1 MNVIFYIVY
10 VIMPIAVL
18 LRVWLANRS
27 NFWMWIIE
35 NALFTVVAADL
46 FLTAPWPLT
55 FGFYG
60 RYVFIGL
67 YLMLLGRSF
76 LRLRK
81 HRRDEQPKKKKI
93 LLSGLCLSLTA
104 LFAFRVS
111 LAIPSQVMPNATALE
126 FPLKGEHFY
135 ILQGGPTVVLNH
147 HNPIKAQ
154 QFALD
159 ILQNDSWGFR
169 SKSWIPTK
177 NTDFN
182 IYGASIHSPCD
193 GVIVKAID
201 GQDDQSPRHMD
212 ESKPAGNF
220 LAIKCANQD
229 VVILLAHLKK
239 GSLRVKDGDRVVAG
253 QKLARVGNSGHT
265 SEPHLHIHAVKSG
278 YKNLLYDGESVPIS
292 FQGRQLARND
302 TLSSAC
308 IGSRESVSS
317 SPIA

>member
-1 MNVIFYIVY
+1 
-10 VIMPIAVL
+10 MPIAVL
-18 LRVWLANRS
+18 LRAWLANHS

-67 YLMLLGRSF
+67 YLILLGCSF

-81 HRRDEQPKKKKI
+81 HYRCDRPNRKKI
-93 LLSGLCLSLTA
+93 LLSGLLLSLTA

-111 LAIPSQVMPNATALE
+111 LAIPSQIMPNATALE

-135 ILQGGPTVVLNH
+135 ILQGGPTVILNH

-154 QFALD
+154 KFALD

-169 SKSWIPTK
+169 SKSWLPTK
-177 NTDFN
+177 STDFN

-193 GVIVKAID
+193 GVIVEAMD
-201 GQDDQSPRHMD
+201 GQDDQPPGHMN
-212 ESKPAGNF
+212 ESNPPGNF
-220 LAIKCANQD
+220 LAIKRADQD
-229 VVILLAHLKK
+229 VVVLLAHLKK
-239 GSLRVKDGDRVVAG
+239 GSLQVEVGDRVVVG
-253 QKLARVGNSGHT
+253 QKLAQVGNSGHT

-278 YKNLLYDGESVPIS
+278 YENLLYDGESVPIA
-292 FQGRQLARND
+292 FYGQQLARND
-302 TLSSAC
+302 LISFSPMQEVNPRNTSA
-308 IGSRESVSS
+308 IPGEQ
-317 SPIA
+317 